1 MAKFSIERAL
11 GWGFRTVWDN
21 LGLILAAALTWFG
34 VTIVLE
40 ALKVVLLGTEFQI
53 FNLHIANNAAQLQIA
68 QLYENPRIIGFSLAQ
83 LVLQL
88 IQEALKLGMIKI
100 GLDLY
105 DTKKATYE
113 TLFTG
118 FRVLIKY
125 LVATFLYGLA
135 VAAGTVL
142 LIIPGIYL
150 AMRYWFYS
158 YVLVDKDLGIIDS
171 LKESAVISEG
181 VKWYLLGYT
190 ITVGILL
197 HLGYL
202 TLIGIIYIWPALQ
215 LANVFVYRKCGQK
228 ATSQP
233 VHPE

>member
-11 GWGFRTVWDN
+11 GWGFRTAWEN

-34 VTIVLE
+34 VTIVVE
-40 ALKVVLLGTEFQI
+40 ALKVVILGAEFQI

-68 QLYENPRIIGFSLAQ
+68 QLYENPRIIGFSVVQ
-83 LVLQL
+83 LILQF
-88 IQEALKLGMIKI
+88 IQEALKLGFIKI

-113 TLFTG
+113 TLFSG

-125 LVATFLYGLA
+125 ILASLLYTLMVIGGMILLV
-135 VAAGTVL
+135 
-142 LIIPGIYL
+142 IPGIYL
-150 AMRYWFYS
+150 ALRYWFYS
-158 YVLVDKDLGIIDS
+158 FVLVDKDAGIIDS
-171 LKESAVISEG
+171 LKESAVLSEG
-181 VKWYLLGYT
+181 AKWHLLGYA
-190 ITVGILL
+190 ITVGILI

-215 LANVFVYRKCGQK
+215 LANVFVYRKCAAK
-228 ATSQP
+228 RTVEKVS
-233 VHPE
+233 V